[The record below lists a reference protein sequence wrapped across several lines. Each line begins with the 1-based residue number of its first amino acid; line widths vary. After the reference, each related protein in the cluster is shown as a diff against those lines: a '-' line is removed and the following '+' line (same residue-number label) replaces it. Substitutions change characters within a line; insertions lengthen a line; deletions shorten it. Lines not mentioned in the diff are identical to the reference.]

1 MRVASPGSA
10 TRLQEGDGFEEPV
23 ARRKRDSTKKRFMNA
38 IAKVVV
44 ELRETAKEHRSEA
57 ASAGTTEGQHALR
70 VREIKAL
77 GTSAAIGK

>member
-1 MRVASPGSA
+1 
-10 TRLQEGDGFEEPV
+10 
-23 ARRKRDSTKKRFMNA
+23 MNA